1 MIVKDLNNEKK
12 VLSYLSTT
20 ESVYNDL
27 LLVELK
33 GKKYALLVKV
43 SGKNNSISNS
53 AVHLEDRGFG
63 DLKVLETDDYFELIK
78 KSKN

>member
-53 AVHLEDRGFG
+53 AVNLEDRGFG

>member
-27 LLVELK
+27 LLIELK

-53 AVHLEDRGFG
+53 AVNLEDRGFG
-63 DLKVLETDDYFELIK
+63 ELKVLETDDYFALIK
-78 KSKN
+78 DSKN

>member
-33 GKKYALLVKV
+33 SKKYALLVKV

-53 AVHLEDRGFG
+53 AVNLEDRGFG

>member
-53 AVHLEDRGFG
+53 AINLEDRGFG
-63 DLKVLETDDYFELIK
+63 ELKVLETDDYFALIK